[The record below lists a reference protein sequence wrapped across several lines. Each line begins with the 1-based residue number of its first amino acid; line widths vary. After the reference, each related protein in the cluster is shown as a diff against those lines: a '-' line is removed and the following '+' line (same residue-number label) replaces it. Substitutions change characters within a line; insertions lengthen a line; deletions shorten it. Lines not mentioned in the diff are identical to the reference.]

1 MNDIEVLGLE
11 IKDYSKYKTKKN
23 NNEEM
28 IHKIEQINI
37 FNNNYKKYHTYNPIV
52 TEKDYDKDVQFFIV
66 SHDFGQLDWMGYGYR
81 KKTFITSKTYK
92 DVLDYCKDKYG
103 ENHFEMYYNIK
114 YFNYDI
120 KKVSIKEY
128 LIEINK
134 ILNKVKEYE
143 ELKCINYDW
152 KLIGMKLCVSK
163 GIPVRMKNGQI
174 EYEGQGEL
182 ERYYK
187 PDDLDEVRL

>member
-37 FNNNYKKYHTYNPIV
+37 FNNNYKKYHTYKPIV

-66 SHDFGQLDWMGYGYR
+66 SHDFSQLDWMGYGFR

-103 ENHFEMYYNIK
+103 ENHLETYYNIK
-114 YFNYDI
+114 YSNYDI

-128 LIEINK
+128 LIEVNK
-134 ILNKVKEYE
+134 ILNKIKEYE